1 MCYEDYVGRE
11 EDVAESFQEGYY
23 EGIQYAIDLLQSEA
37 AEMWR
42 QDAIRI
48 TLAQPTA
55 QKLDAMVRVLKK
67 ERDK

>member
-1 MCYEDYVGRE
+1 MFYDDYDAGR
-11 EDVAESFQEGYY
+11 DQGRTEGYY
-23 EGIQYAIDLLQSEA
+23 EGIQYAIDLLTSEA

-42 QDAIRI
+42 QDKMLI

-55 QKLDAMVRVLKK
+55 QKLDAMVKVLKK

>member
-1 MCYEDYVGRE
+1 MFYDDYDAGR
-11 EDVAESFQEGYY
+11 DQGRAEGYY

-55 QKLDAMVRVLKK
+55 QKLDAMVKVLKK

>member
-11 EDVAESFQEGYY
+11 QDVAESYDEGYCDGL
-23 EGIQYAIDLLQSEA
+23 EYAINLLASEA

-42 QDAIRI
+42 QDKIRI

-55 QKLDAMVRVLKK
+55 QKLDAMVKVLKK

>member
-1 MCYEDYVGRE
+1 MFYDDYDAGR
-11 EDVAESFQEGYY
+11 DQGHAEGYY

-42 QDAIRI
+42 QDKIRI

-55 QKLDAMVRVLKK
+55 QKLDAMVKVLKK

>member
-1 MCYEDYVGRE
+1 MYYDE
-11 EDVAESFQEGYY
+11 EEYWAVHDEGYY
-23 EGIQYAIDLLQSEA
+23 EGIQYAIDLLKSEA

>member
-1 MCYEDYVGRE
+1 MYYDE
-11 EDVAESFQEGYY
+11 EEYWAVHDEGYN